1 MHYLS
6 KDVSSKFAINSS
18 IKADYLIVKSGG
30 KAIMA
35 AVDQEGEKMKSALLK
50 RNLFNNNG
58 CVILINELINLL
70 NEVYSH

>member
-6 KDVSSKFAINSS
+6 KDVSSKFALNSS
-18 IKADYLIVKSGG
+18 IKADYSIVKSRG

-50 RNLFNNNG
+50 W
-58 CVILINELINLL
+58 NEF
-70 NEVYSH
+70 V